1 MEVKKITAIIRTD
14 VLGQVQTA
22 LEAIGV
28 PGMSISRV
36 KGYGE
41 YANFYRADWC
51 VTHARIEVFT
61 EAHQVEEIVEAIT
74 DGAYTGV
81 PGDGIVAVTP
91 VERLIHI
98 RSCAEKGKGP

>member
-14 VLGQVQTA
+14 VLGQVQSA
-22 LEAIGV
+22 LEAIAV
-28 PGMSISRV
+28 PGMSLSRV

-51 VTHARIEVFT
+51 VAHARIEVFA
-61 EAHQVEEIVEAIT
+61 EAQRVEEIVMAIT
-74 DGAYTGV
+74 DAAYTGV

-91 VERLIHI
+91 VESLIHI
-98 RSCAEKGKGP
+98 RSCAGPGG